1 MAIENYPTSRHFSVS
16 LYRYGNR
23 GENWFMGVL
32 GRSHDERSGC
42 GLHDKAPYAAAPL
55 MTCRLD
61 LTAGI
66 FKARKVFVG
75 RVWTSGRYLPS
86 LPQFYCAEL

>member
-1 MAIENYPTSRHFSVS
+1 
-16 LYRYGNR
+16 
-23 GENWFMGVL
+23 MGVL

-86 LPQFYCAEL
+86 LPQFCCAELWCVNLFFLFVRVLSSTAGVFD